1 MAHSLTGSEHYL
13 KKFSNQSILCNKYAL
28 TKLGVERGH
37 CFLKIN
43 EYIILCTPFQF
54 GFKRSLFLASLSK
67 QELIFFQQYINYGV
81 GLSITFTPEGRESLK
96 FFIRCN
102 LVTVGRTKSRENVGL
117 LVVDFKVT
125 PTDFVT
131 LLGNFLEKQ
140 DRIKA
145 QYEDY
150 GKTPIRMTAVT
161 AKMLGYNLYATV
173 LDPHTP
179 ARRIQIYSISTKTI
193 EYLEAAGSST
203 RLPGSSAVYQLFFK
217 KYRIATA
224 GTVVSSEIISQG
236 IIKTVANL
244 EFSPEL
250 VEIINDY
257 WYNFQANPV
266 LTQVQ

>member
-1 MAHSLTGSEHYL
+1 MAHSLTGAEHYL
-13 KKFSNQSILCNKYAL
+13 KKFSDQSILCNKYAL

-67 QELIFFQQYINYGV
+67 QELSFFQKYINNTV
-81 GLSITFTPEGRESLK
+81 GLSITFTPEGQEPLK

-102 LVTVGRTKSRENVGL
+102 LATVGQTKSKENVGL

-125 PTDFVT
+125 PSDFIN

-150 GKTPIRMTAVT
+150 GKTSIRMTPVT
-161 AKMLGYNLYATV
+161 AKMMGYNQYATIM
-173 LDPHTP
+173 DPHGA
-179 ARRIQIYSISTKTI
+179 ARRIQIYSISTKTM
-193 EYLEAAGSST
+193 EYLEVAGSSP
-203 RLPGSSAVYQLFFK
+203 RSPGSSGVYQLFFK
-217 KYRIATA
+217 KYRISVT
-224 GTVVSSEIISQG
+224 GRIISTETLPQG
-236 IIKTVANL
+236 IIKTITSL
-244 EFSPEL
+244 KFTPEL

-257 WYNFQANPV
+257 WYNFQSNPV
-266 LTQVQ
+266 LREAQ